1 MNRKRETPRSTVNA
15 VVLGGCGPVGAA
27 WTSAL
32 LHGLRSADIPL
43 AECDVVQGTSAGA
56 VVAAWLTM
64 RPDNLP
70 ALPERMRE
78 RAAWHAENAKAGR
91 GDHQLLRRMTEGH
104 ADDREAARSIGQA
117 AIAAI
122 PPISADQAEALWKS
136 SVPEGPWPA
145 ALGVV
150 AVNAGTG
157 TAHVWSAKDD
167 IPLAIAVSSSTAAP
181 GAAPPVAV
189 ADAVW
194 VDGGVRTATNADL
207 LVDAEEGPDRAADGA
222 GPGRVLIVAPLPADD
237 LAREEAVLVGRG
249 HRVRVIVADP
259 FYDKPT
265 DLLDPRFIDI
275 ATAAGARQAHEL
287 TADLTAWWDR

>member
-1 MNRKRETPRSTVNA
+1 MNRERESPRSTVNA
-15 VVLGGCGPVGAA
+15 LALGGGGPVGAA
-27 WTSAL
+27 WMSAL
-32 LHGLRSADIPL
+32 LHGLRAAGIPL

-70 ALPERMRE
+70 TLPERMRE
-78 RAAWHAENAKAGR
+78 RAAWHGDMARAGH
-91 GDHQLLRRMTEGH
+91 GDRELLRRMAGGH
-104 ADDREAARSIGQA
+104 ADDPDAARSIGQA

-122 PPISADQAEALWKS
+122 PPISADQAEALWKPS
-136 SVPEGPWPA
+136 LPEGPWPA

-167 IPLAIAVSSSTAAP
+167 IPLSVAVSSSTAAP

-194 VDGGVRTATNADL
+194 VDGGVRTGTNADL
-207 LVDAEEGPDRAADGA
+207 LVDAEEGHNRAADGA
-222 GPGRVLIVAPLPADD
+222 GPGRVLVVTPLPAGG

-249 HRVRVIVADP
+249 HRVRVITATP
-259 FYDKPT
+259 FYDKPP

-275 ATAAGARQAHEL
+275 ATAAGARQAREL